1 MSLRLVVDKPSLQNQ
16 HPLLPWPKAKKEVM
30 ERIQARKRSRRWKHY
45 GYVLLHWA
53 EDNFIVLVLLAV
65 LGVALAG
72 L

>member
-1 MSLRLVVDKPSLQNQ
+1 MSLRLVVDKPSLRDQQ
-16 HPLLPWPKAKKEVM
+16 VLLPWPRAQQEVM
-30 ERIQARKRSRRWKHY
+30 ERIAARKRDRRWKHY

>member
-1 MSLRLVVDKPSLQNQ
+1 MTLRLVVSKDHLANQ
-16 HPLLPWPKAKKEVM
+16 HPLLPWPKAKEEVM

-45 GYVLLHWA
+45 GYEFLRWA
-53 EDNFIVLVLLAV
+53 EDNFIVLVLLTV